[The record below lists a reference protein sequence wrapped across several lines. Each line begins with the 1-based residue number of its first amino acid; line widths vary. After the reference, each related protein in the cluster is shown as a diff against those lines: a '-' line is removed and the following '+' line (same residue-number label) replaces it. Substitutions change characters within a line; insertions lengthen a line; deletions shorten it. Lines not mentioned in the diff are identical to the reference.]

1 MTAGRIGWE
10 PSTPGLALEPIESEA
25 ASPGT
30 VAAVPGK
37 AKFQA
42 NTRDGSDRRTHSER
56 REEIRFQ
63 DDRRKKDR
71 RPRKSW
77 EPGKNL

>member
-10 PSTPGLALEPIESEA
+10 PSTPGLALEPIEGEA
-25 ASPGT
+25 PAP
-30 VAAVPGK
+30 AALAPVQGK
-37 AKFQA
+37 AKFQV
-42 NTRDGSDRRTHSER
+42 NTRDVSDRRTHTER

-77 EPGKNL
+77 ESGKNL